1 MGHRFAVLALLLA
14 ASLAAPQVS
23 VVAPGAQPPSTRGSD
38 ASYGPPRFADIETI
52 NFAIDGYQRTQ
63 VLTEGLVDNL
73 VSGQYWTVR
82 QGGSSLLLIAGRGL
96 DPSALDRAI
105 STGARMEVRGVVRK
119 IRKKEYVKGV
129 DLDLIEDPSLPP
141 MPAPAFD
148 QGWPR
153 ISITALA
160 IRERVGS
167 DGGRR
172 EGAAPGIAR
181 QVIEGGSLYAGKK
194 IRIVGQFRGR
204 NLFKVLQ
211 ETSAS
216 GKEDWVLKD
225 GETALWVT
233 GKPPK
238 GQGWAFDPT
247 YKGDM
252 GKWVEVEGKPELV
265 NGILYFRAS
274 LVIPAKAPV
283 VEVEKDDDGF
293 SGLGSSPLDSSSS
306 SNIARGDFAGKE
318 QAGRLA
324 FLRLAHGLL
333 KHLDTGDP
341 TLDLVGLCGTEADL
355 VTDRDPSLGDLAGH
369 HRSPAGD
376 GEGILDE
383 EFKPRADRWGIGRSQ

>member
-1 MGHRFAVLALLLA
+1 MGHRFTVLALLL
-14 ASLAAPQVS
+14 LAAPLAVSQVT
-23 VVAPGAQPPSTRGSD
+23 VVGPGPQPTGTGGSN

-52 NFAIDGYQRTQ
+52 NFAIDGYQRAQ
-63 VLTEGLVDNL
+63 VLTEGQVDNL
-73 VSGQYWTVR
+73 VAGQYWTIR
-82 QGGSSLLLIAGRGL
+82 QGSSSLLLIAGRGL
-96 DPSALDRAI
+96 DPSTLDRAI

-194 IRIVGQFRGR
+194 IRIIGQFRGR
-204 NLFKVLQ
+204 NFFKDLPEQ
-211 ETSAS
+211 SAR

-225 GETALWVT
+225 GDTPLWVT
-233 GKPPK
+233 GKGPK
-238 GQGWAFDPT
+238 GQGWAFDPS

-265 NGILYFRAS
+265 NGVLYLRAS
-274 LVIPAKAPV
+274 LVIPAKAPI
-283 VEVEKDDDGF
+283 VEVEKDKAESF
-293 SGLGSSPLDSSSS
+293 
-306 SNIARGDFAGKE
+306 
-318 QAGRLA
+318 
-324 FLRLAHGLL
+324 
-333 KHLDTGDP
+333 
-341 TLDLVGLCGTEADL
+341 
-355 VTDRDPSLGDLAGH
+355 
-369 HRSPAGD
+369 
-376 GEGILDE
+376 
-383 EFKPRADRWGIGRSQ
+383 